1 MSLKTDFKDD
11 IFDGKRKYNLI
22 TNEDGTVSFEDV
34 TEYVQEG
41 DLFGG
46 NEINTT
52 NLKVNELEGKQIGTL
67 VGAYKLIEEANDF
80 TIYGLDFLA
89 DGEIYQC
96 YLSGRIMTNGIRSG
110 VSIRFNND
118 YTITNFSESRIV
130 NENGTNITIVSSG
143 NRNFSLIAITE
154 NYFSC
159 DFTITK
165 MFGEVYCVKSTFS
178 NTPHSNG
185 NSYSGLLFGTQ
196 YITSKNINSIT
207 ISNHDGYSFIEG
219 TTLEIYKT
227 GRTTEYTE
235 ITGGRACFT
244 GETLVST
251 ENGLKMIQDI
261 EIGDKV
267 YSKNSENQIELK
279 LVDKLVTHETN
290 QIYKI
295 DIDKEI
301 INSTW
306 SHPFFVKDK
315 YIIAKDLKI
324 GDELINMAG
333 ETTVIKN
340 IEITEVEPT
349 TVYEIRVVNNNN
361 YFVGDSQILV
371 ANEES
376 VINS

>member
-1 MSLKTDFKDD
+1 MSLKIDFKDD

-52 NLKVNELEGKQIGTL
+52 NLKVNELEGKQVGTL
-67 VGAYKLIEEANDF
+67 VGAYKLIEEATDF
-80 TIYGLDFLA
+80 TIDGLDFSA

-96 YLSGRIMTNGIRSG
+96 YLNGRVLSSNQRCG
-110 VSIRFNND
+110 VAIRFNND
-118 YTITNFSESRIV
+118 YIKANFSQSRIV
-130 NENGTNITIVSSG
+130 FDDGEFASGGSSG
-143 NRNFSLIAITE
+143 NYSYSLITLTDGYI
-154 NYFSC
+154 SC
-159 DFTITK
+159 DLTITK
-165 MFGEVYCVKSTFS
+165 MYNVIYSTKSIFS

-185 NSYSGLLFGTQ
+185 KFYNGTFFGTQ
-196 YITSKNINSIT
+196 NIVTRNINAIT
-207 ISNHDGYSFIEG
+207 IISTDGYPFVEG
-219 TTLEIYKT
+219 TTFEIYKT
-227 GRTTEYTE
+227 GRTTDYTK

-261 EIGDKV
+261 EIGNQV

-279 LVDKLVTHETN
+279 LVDKLVTHEVN

-315 YIIAKDLKI
+315 YILAKDLKI

-340 IEITEVEPT
+340 IEISKVEPT
-349 TVYEIRVVNNNN
+349 TVYEIRVVDNNN